1 MYQFFFSHHKKVR
14 TRKHRHN
21 NKEITIS
28 NALFIMID
36 PDDFE
41 TETTA
46 AAVSKHNQES
56 KEKVLYFTADQYGDV
71 DEPET
76 KRRKTFHKSEAQ
88 LKEEEERRRFARAQE
103 EMFRDERAQ
112 SKIDHINHL
121 QKIAAEKNSF
131 LGGHDNSPHST
142 LSDDDD
148 DDDAKM
154 TDGKRGLRLGEKDTW
169 TGKDEDKHIRGGVEK
184 ATLDREGHI
193 AKLEYE
199 EEEED
204 FGGDGY
210 KYDGDIR
217 IEPFNLKKE
226 RENGYFDDSG
236 FYIENSKTKDSDPWL
251 DEEYDK
257 VYAKELERPE
267 NKAKILRNLMLERQ
281 RREFEFG
288 GSDSDSE
295 SDEDGTGLSKECRF
309 LQTIVNLLA
318 KDTETVSDGLRR
330 LGNKKSGEANPEQFN
345 ELTDAADG
353 LLGLG
358 NMGIYAETKASLSK
372 TLSTLT
378 KDSPYAVNTA
388 VPTAGTQQQQ
398 EKLWEYKFE
407 NGDGTIQGPFT
418 SQQMAFWQAQGFF
431 SGAYVALVRP
441 AKGKEKSLLDD
452 LEEDEN
458 GGNDF
463 VRSDTIDF
471 SKM

>member
-1 MYQFFFSHHKKVR
+1 
-14 TRKHRHN
+14 
-21 NKEITIS
+21 
-28 NALFIMID
+28 MID

-41 TETTA
+41 AETA
-46 AAVSKHNQES
+46 AAEAAATAPKHTQES
-56 KEKVLYFTADQYGDV
+56 KEKVYDFSVGQ
-71 DEPET
+71 DEDAGEPDP

-88 LKEEEERRRFARAQE
+88 LKEEEERRKFARAQE
-103 EMFRDERAQ
+103 EMFKDEREQ

-131 LGGHDNSPHST
+131 LGDYDNSPRSAI
-142 LSDDDD
+142 SDDDGD
-148 DDDAKM
+148 DDTKM
-154 TDGKRGLRLGEKDTW
+154 ADGKRGLRLGEKDTW

-199 EEEED
+199 EEEDD
-204 FGGDGY
+204 FDGDGY

-236 FYIENSKTKDSDPWL
+236 FYVENSKTKDSDPWL

-267 NKAKILRNLMLERQ
+267 NKAKILRNLRLERQ
-281 RREFEFG
+281 KREFEFG
-288 GSDSDSE
+288 GSDSE
-295 SDEDGTGLSKECRF
+295 SDEDETGLSKECRF
-309 LQTIVNLLA
+309 LQTIVRLLVR
-318 KDTETVSDGLRR
+318 DTETVSDGLRR
-330 LGNKKSGEANPEQFN
+330 LGNKKSGEGNAEQFN

-353 LLGLG
+353 LLGFG
-358 NMGIYAETKASLSK
+358 NMGIYAETKASISK
-372 TLSTLT
+372 TLGKLT
-378 KDSPYAVNTA
+378 KDLPHPVNTTA
-388 VPTAGTQQQQ
+388 PTAGVQQQG
-398 EKLWEYKFE
+398 KLWEYKFE

-452 LEEDEN
+452 LEDDEN